1 VHPEFFFDRCL
12 GKSVARELRN
22 LGWKIHEIADH
33 FPRDAQDV
41 QDEVWT
47 EYGLERGWIP
57 LCKDGRIRGRDVER
71 EPLERLGAVL
81 FYLDNQQ
88 LLIKDMVTRI
98 HQSQRRIHNAVAR
111 GGPALYAIGASGIR
125 KTWP

>member
-1 VHPEFFFDRCL
+1 MLPEFFFDRGL
-12 GKSVARELRN
+12 GKSVARELRA
-22 LGWKIHEIADH
+22 LDWVIHQITDH

-41 QDEVWT
+41 PDEEWT
-47 EYGLERGWIP
+47 EYGLARGWVP
-57 LCKDGRIRGRDVER
+57 LCKDSRIRGRDVER
-71 EPLERLGAVL
+71 EPVERHEAVL

-98 HQSQRRIHNAVAR
+98 HQAQRPIHRAIDR
-111 GGPALYAIGASGIR
+111 GGPALYAIGANGIR